1 MTAAM
6 SKDGAQVLQGIQKL
20 DLDVQYLKGRV
31 SRLEGRMDR
40 LEARMDKLET
50 SNERILDQVTRIV
63 KVLTEPTPPTKSHDG
78 LSAYL
83 DKIERR
89 ITALKR

>member
-20 DLDVQYLKGRV
+20 DLDVQELKGRV
-31 SRLEGRMDR
+31 SRLEGRMER
-40 LEARMDKLET
+40 LEARMDGLET
-50 SNERILDQVTRIV
+50 SNGRILDQVTRLV
-63 KVLTEPTPPTKSHDG
+63 KVLTEPAPPKSHDG

>member
-1 MTAAM
+1 MTPAV
-6 SKDGAQVLQGIQKL
+6 SKDGAQGIQKL
-20 DLDVQYLKGRV
+20 DVDAQELKGRM

-40 LEARMDKLET
+40 LEARMDRLET
-50 SNERILDQVTRIV
+50 SNERILDQVTRIA
-63 KVLTEPTPPTKSHDG
+63 KVLTAPSAPTRSPDG

>member
-6 SKDGAQVLQGIQKL
+6 SKDGAQVLQAFQKL
-20 DLDVQYLKGRV
+20 DLGVQELKGRV

-40 LEARMDKLET
+40 LEARMDRLET
-50 SNERILDQVTRIV
+50 SNGQILEQVTRIV
-63 KVLTEPTPPTKSHDG
+63 KVLTEPPSPSKNHDG

>member
-6 SKDGAQVLQGIQKL
+6 SKDGTQLLQGVQKL
-20 DLDVQYLKGRV
+20 DLDVQELKGRV
-31 SRLEGRMDR
+31 SRLEGRMEKM
-40 LEARMDKLET
+40 EARMERLEV
-50 SNERILDQVTRIV
+50 SNGQILDHVKRIV
-63 KVLTEPTPPTKSHDG
+63 KVLTEPPTPSQSHDG

-83 DKIERR
+83 STIERR

>member
-1 MTAAM
+1 MDA
-6 SKDGAQVLQGIQKL
+6 
-20 DLDVQYLKGRV
+20 V
-31 SRLEGRMDR
+31 SRHLRGRMDR

-50 SNERILDQVTRIV
+50 SNGRILDQVNRIV
-63 KVLTEPTPPTKSHDG
+63 KVLTDPSPPKSHDG